1 MCAMSVN
8 VTVSMP
14 IEMVHDIDDEAD
26 KCDMSRAEY
35 IRNAIRE
42 SNSTPFECPD
52 FTLEELADSQPVEEG
67 AA

>member
-1 MCAMSVN
+1 MATVN
-8 VTVSMP
+8 VTIGMTP
-14 IEMVHDIDDEAD
+14 EMLQEVDEQAE

-35 IRNAIRE
+35 VRTAIRE
-42 SNSTPFECPD
+42 ANSTPFECPD